1 MAIKRRWELDT
12 IEFDNPLFLCAA
24 ADPCFL
30 ALKGVP
36 RTVKDEI
43 VEEMISSCSVV
54 KQQASPSSPHSPT
67 KQKSATRSAMSILL
81 CSNEED
87 GNEEAEQE
95 RSAEEEV
102 KAYFAGKPPFKDSNS
117 LAWWKANC
125 QRFSRMAKVAR
136 HMLAIPATSASSERL
151 FSAAGRTV
159 TKLRSSLKPEN
170 VQSVLYLNK
179 NMDLYNNLS
188 L

>member
-1 MAIKRRWELDT
+1 MKLQ
-12 IEFDNPLFLCAA
+12 
-24 ADPCFL
+24 
-30 ALKGVP
+30 
-36 RTVKDEI
+36 
-43 VEEMISSCSVV
+43 S
-54 KQQASPSSPHSPT
+54 SPSSPHSPT
-67 KQKSATRSAMSILL
+67 NQKSATCSAMSILL
-81 CSNEED
+81 CSDEED

-136 HMLAIPATSASSERL
+136 HMLAIPAISASSERL
-151 FSAAGRTV
+151 CSAAGLTV
-159 TKLRSSLKPEN
+159 TKVQSSLKSEN
-170 VQSVLYLNK
+170 VQAILYLNR
-179 NMDLYNNLS
+179 NMDLYNHLS